1 MKHVNNLLCYN
12 EKSINIFS
20 FYYETVAGQL
30 MNGKHCFCNII
41 NVFTDTFD
49 QFNASLLNKSKNFLK
64 KKRFTDPKHLI
75 GSVYLYLFKTFCS
88 LRFHG
93 APQWFLS

>member
-1 MKHVNNLLCYN
+1 M
-12 EKSINIFS
+12 KSINVFS

-49 QFNASLLNKSKNFLK
+49 QFNASLLNKSNNFLK
-64 KKRFTDPKHLI
+64 KNVLLTPNIWSVVYICIYLKH
-75 GSVYLYLFKTFCS
+75 SV
-88 LRFHG
+88 
-93 APQWFLS
+93 A